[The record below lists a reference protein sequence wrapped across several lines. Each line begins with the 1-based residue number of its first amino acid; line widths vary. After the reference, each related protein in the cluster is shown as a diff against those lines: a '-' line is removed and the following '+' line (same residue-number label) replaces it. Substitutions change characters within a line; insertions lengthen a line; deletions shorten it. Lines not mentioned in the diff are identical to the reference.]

1 MKRIII
7 LLLLFVAYTSSLSAQ
22 NNYTKLG
29 VKGGNNAIFGHFA
42 TISAEAGYEAQKH
55 FALFGGIQY
64 NTIGLVA
71 AELRPQY
78 YHNFNFGRL
87 SGEVLLGATYQ
98 SRMHNYIV
106 GCGASLNTTY
116 IWVNLGYYYR
126 SIRVDGESICEPF
139 NIYYELGI
147 RCIPKC
153 KRWDLNL
160 IITNNRH
167 FEIERHYQPSFAID
181 TWWYP
186 NDKFAL
192 QFGVN
197 YKPAGIFNISSE
209 FYQLYANIGV
219 CYKW

>member
-1 MKRIII
+1 MADKKLDSLKLNMLRE
-7 LLLLFVAYTSSLSAQ
+7 VADLE
-22 NNYTKLG
+22 G
-29 VKGGNNAIFGHFA
+29 V
-42 TISAEAGYEAQKH
+42 
-55 FALFGGIQY
+55 
-64 NTIGLVA
+64 
-71 AELRPQY
+71 PQ
-78 YHNFNFGRL
+78 
-87 SGEVLLGATYQ
+87 GAY
-98 SRMHNYIV
+98 
-106 GCGASLNTTY
+106 
-116 IWVNLGYYYR
+116 
-126 SIRVDGESICEPF
+126 SIRVDGEGICEPF

-147 RCIPKC
+147 CCIPKC
-153 KRWDLNL
+153 KQWDLNL
-160 IITNNRH
+160 ILTNSRH